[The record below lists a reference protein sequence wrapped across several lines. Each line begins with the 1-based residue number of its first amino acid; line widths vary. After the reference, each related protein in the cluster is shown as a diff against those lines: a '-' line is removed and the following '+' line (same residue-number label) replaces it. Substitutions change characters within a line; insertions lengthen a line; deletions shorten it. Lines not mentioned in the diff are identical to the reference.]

1 MNKFNRATLKK
12 GMTEIQEI
20 PLDVEPLPDIAEPV
34 VDVSEAVVVEPKRRG
49 RPAGAKNKA
58 KAAPAPTAPA
68 PAPAPAQRA
77 PRAAAPPAAK
87 PKAKRRVVVAS
98 SDESSDEDQP
108 RAPRASRAPPEL
120 DRRALAADVLGLL
133 QEQRMNRTV
142 AKRNHYAS
150 WFENM

>member
-1 MNKFNRATLKK
+1 
-12 GMTEIQEI
+12 MTEIQEI
-20 PLDVEPLPDIAEPV
+20 SLDVEPLPDLAEPV
-34 VDVSEAVVVEPKRRG
+34 TDVTEPATVQPKRRG

-58 KAAPAPTAPA
+58 KPA
-68 PAPAPAQRA
+68 PAPVAPAQRA

-87 PKAKRRVVVAS
+87 PKAKRRVVVPS
-98 SDESSDEDQP
+98 SDESSEEDQP
-108 RAPRASRAPPEL
+108 APRASRAPPEL

-133 QEQRMNRTV
+133 QEQRMSRTV

>member
-1 MNKFNRATLKK
+1 MNKFNRAILKK
-12 GMTEIQEI
+12 DMTEIQEI
-20 PLDVEPLPDIAEPV
+20 SLDVEPPPDIAESV
-34 VDVSEAVVVEPKRRG
+34 TDVSEALTVEPKRRG

-58 KAAPAPTAPA
+58 KATPAPT
-68 PAPAPAQRA
+68 APAPAQRA
-77 PRAAAPPAAK
+77 PRVAAPPATK
-87 PKAKRRVVVAS
+87 PKAKRRVVVPS
-98 SDESSDEDQP
+98 SDESSEEDQP
-108 RAPRASRAPPEL
+108 RAPRTSRAPPEL

>member
-1 MNKFNRATLKK
+1 
-12 GMTEIQEI
+12 MTEIQEI

-34 VDVSEAVVVEPKRRG
+34 TDVSEAVTVEPKRRG

-58 KAAPAPTAPA
+58 KPAPAPI
-68 PAPAPAQRA
+68 APAPAQRA

-87 PKAKRRVVVAS
+87 PKAKRRVVVPS
-98 SDESSDEDQP
+98 SDESSEEDQP
-108 RAPRASRAPPEL
+108 ASRASRAVPEL
-120 DRRALAADVLGLL
+120 DRRALAADVLGIL

>member
-1 MNKFNRATLKK
+1 MNKFNRAILKK
-12 GMTEIQEI
+12 DMTEIQEI
-20 PLDVEPLPDIAEPV
+20 PLDAEPLPDIAEPV
-34 VDVSEAVVVEPKRRG
+34 ADVSEAVVVEPKRRG

-58 KAAPAPTAPA
+58 KAAPAPVAPT
-68 PAPAPAQRA
+68 QRA
-77 PRAAAPPAAK
+77 PRAAPKPAAK
-87 PKAKRRVVVAS
+87 PKARRRVVVPS
-98 SDESSDEDQP
+98 SDESSEEDQP
-108 RAPRASRAPPEL
+108 APRASRAPPEL

>member
-1 MNKFNRATLKK
+1 MNKFNRAILKK
-12 GMTEIQEI
+12 DMTEIQEI
-20 PLDVEPLPDIAEPV
+20 PLDAEPLPDIAEPV
-34 VDVSEAVVVEPKRRG
+34 TDVTEAVVVEPKRRG

-58 KAAPAPTAPA
+58 KPA
-68 PAPAPAQRA
+68 PAPVAPAQRA
-77 PRAAAPPAAK
+77 PRAAPKPTTK
-87 PKAKRRVVVAS
+87 PKARRRVVVPS
-98 SDESSDEDQP
+98 SDESSEEDQP
-108 RAPRASRAPPEL
+108 APRASRAAPEL

>member
-1 MNKFNRATLKK
+1 MNKFNRAILKK
-12 GMTEIQEI
+12 DMTEIQEI
-20 PLDVEPLPDIAEPV
+20 PLDAEPLPDIAEPV
-34 VDVSEAVVVEPKRRG
+34 ADVSEAVVVEPKRRG

-58 KAAPAPTAPA
+58 KAAPAPVAPT
-68 PAPAPAQRA
+68 QRA

-87 PKAKRRVVVAS
+87 PKARRRVVVPS
-98 SDESSDEDQP
+98 SDESSEEDQP
-108 RAPRASRAPPEL
+108 RAPRAARAPPEL

>member
-1 MNKFNRATLKK
+1 
-12 GMTEIQEI
+12 MTEIQEI
-20 PLDVEPLPDIAEPV
+20 PLDAEPLPDIAEPV
-34 VDVSEAVVVEPKRRG
+34 TDVPEAVTVEPKRRG

-58 KAAPAPTAPA
+58 KAAPAPIAPT
-68 PAPAPAQRA
+68 PAQRA

-87 PKAKRRVVVAS
+87 PKGRRRVVVPS
-98 SDESSDEDQP
+98 SDESSEEDQP
-108 RAPRASRAPPEL
+108 RAPRAPPEL
-120 DRRALAADVLGLL
+120 DRRALAADVLGIL

>member
-1 MNKFNRATLKK
+1 MNKFNRTVLKK
-12 GMTEIQEI
+12 DMTEIQEI
-20 PLDVEPLPDIAEPV
+20 PLDAEPLPDIAEPV
-34 VDVSEAVVVEPKRRG
+34 ADVSEAVVVEPKRRG

-58 KAAPAPTAPA
+58 KPA
-68 PAPAPAQRA
+68 PAPVAPAQRA

-87 PKAKRRVVVAS
+87 PKARRRVVVPS
-98 SDESSDEDQP
+98 SDESSEEDQP
-108 RAPRASRAPPEL
+108 APRASRAAPEL
-120 DRRALAADVLGLL
+120 DRRALAADVLGIL

>member
-1 MNKFNRATLKK
+1 MNKFNRAILKK
-12 GMTEIQEI
+12 DMTEIQEI

-34 VDVSEAVVVEPKRRG
+34 TDVSEAVVVEPKRRG

-58 KAAPAPTAPA
+58 KAAPAPVAP
-68 PAPAPAQRA
+68 PQRA

-87 PKAKRRVVVAS
+87 PKAKRRVVVPS
-98 SDESSDEDQP
+98 SDESSEEDQP
-108 RAPRASRAPPEL
+108 APRASRAPPEL